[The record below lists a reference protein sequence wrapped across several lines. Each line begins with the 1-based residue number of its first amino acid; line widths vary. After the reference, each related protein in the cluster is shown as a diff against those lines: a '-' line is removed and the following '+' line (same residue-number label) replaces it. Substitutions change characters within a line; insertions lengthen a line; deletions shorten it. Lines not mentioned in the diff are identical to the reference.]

1 MKIYNKSLT
10 TQQGLTLL
18 EIIITLSI
26 FIILILAW
34 NNFAIQSY
42 RSAAFGQEQLE
53 AIRQAKNGIDTM
65 AQELRELSKSETG
78 SYGLEYAGDYEIIFY
93 TDIDEDI
100 STERVRY
107 FLEGTNLKKGV
118 IEATGNPLVYEAE
131 NEVITTI
138 STNVHND
145 TLPIFIYYNGNYPY
159 DTTNNPLPAPA
170 LLIETKLIHVFLRIN
185 INPNRAPENFD
196 LETDVQIRNLKNN
209 L

>member
-78 SYGLEYAGDYEIIFY
+78 SYGLEYAGDHEIIFY
-93 TDIDEDI
+93 SDIDEDI
-100 STERVRY
+100 NTERVRY

-118 IEATGNPLVYEAE
+118 IEATGNPLVYDDE

-138 STNVHND
+138 STNVRND
-145 TLPIFIYYNGNYPY
+145 TLPIFIYFNGDYPY

-170 LLIETKLIHVFLRIN
+170 RLIETKLIHVFLRIN